1 MKKQK
6 DEKCIKKD
14 HERERNDT
22 LKRLYIHEIG
32 AVEREEKRNWVEAM
46 LEKIMLFGSS
56 LTSQTDDPQHNL
68 GEAPAQ
74 APILSPRQW
83 FLECPW
89 KSPSLYRFWLQPYCQ
104 GSGSGMSQEKPRLVC
119 ISTLSPHQSHWVH
132 AVWIGTLLC
141 KDIPLRPEEVTVSP
155 NLQKQT

>member
-46 LEKIMLFGSS
+46 LEKIMLVGSS
-56 LTSQTDDPQHNL
+56 LPSQTDGPQHNL
-68 GEAPAQ
+68 GEAPAHTRLQ
-74 APILSPRQW
+74 LQS
-83 FLECPW
+83 
-89 KSPSLYRFWLQPYCQ
+89 SLQ
-104 GSGSGMSQEKPRLVC
+104 GSGSWNAPGKAPASIASGSNLTAKAVALACPKK
-119 ISTLSPHQSHWVH
+119 SPGLYAFQLYPP
-132 AVWIGTLLC
+132 T
-141 KDIPLRPEEVTVSP
+141 KVTGYM
-155 NLQKQT
+155 QFG